1 MGERATHRHVCQAQ
15 AVEHAVGG
23 ILELGEVDVL
33 FDARGLGAELLQAA
47 RSVHVLV
54 ERDREETLCRAHG
67 RYKRQIALGE
77 PPKRLGTGR
86 PTT

>member
-15 AVEHAVGG
+15 AVEHAVVG

-47 RSVHVLV
+47 RGMHVLV
-54 ERDREETLCRAHG
+54 ERDREETLRRAYG
-67 RYKRQIALGE
+67 RYRRQVVSGE

-86 PTT
+86 PTA